1 MPPRLEEMMA
11 LSASLS
17 AVEMPPGTVSIGKSF
32 TFEAGHRLTGLPPE
46 HQCSRQ
52 HGHSY
57 IVEVEL
63 VADEL
68 VAPGFVT
75 DFADLKP
82 FKAFLDGQLDHRN
95 LHEVLP
101 VEPTSELLARYLAGW
116 FIQHVEPGIAGR
128 LAAVRVRE
136 TGSSWARFEVA
147 VR

>member
-1 MPPRLEEMMA
+1 MA
-11 LSASLS
+11 LSTALP
-17 AVEMPPGTVSIGKSF
+17 AVGMPPGVFRIGKSF

-57 IVEVEL
+57 TVEVEL

-68 VAPGFVT
+68 VTPGFVT

-82 FKAFLDGQLDHRN
+82 FKAFLDGELDHRN
-95 LHEVLP
+95 LHEILP
-101 VEPTSELLARYLAGW
+101 VEATSELLAQYLAGW
-116 FIQHVEPGIAGR
+116 FVQHVQPGIPGR
-128 LAAVRVRE
+128 LAAVQVRE

-147 VR
+147 AP